1 MKNMILHKKG
11 EDSWIRW
18 IRKRIKNNLNFV
30 ALLTGET
37 GIGKSWNAL
46 TIAHKLDPEFD
57 SVEQVAFKFS
67 SLMRIINKFNNVEVG
82 DGRENK
88 LYKKKIKVCVFD
100 EAQTDINRRDWQK
113 KTNRFLLHLLSTFRH
128 QNIIVLFT
136 TPYEDYV
143 DSAALK
149 LFHAKFECQGWNK
162 KTRRSRMR
170 PKILQ
175 YNSRQRKF
183 YEHSLFVI
191 MGKKKTVKLINWD
204 IGAPPQHIIEPYE
217 KTKFAFT
224 NALNKKIYD
233 EMTKDEGGTDNN
245 NVAIILD
252 PLDRKKLTE
261 KQERVMKLMA
271 IHNTQV
277 KVAEILGLNVSS
289 ISMHMRLAHKKG
301 YKVREF
307 ENG

>member
-1 MKNMILHKKG
+1 MKNMILFKDG

-18 IRKRIKNNLNFV
+18 IRKRIKNNLNFI

-67 SLMRIINKFNNVEVG
+67 ALMRIINKFNNG
-82 DGRENK
+82 GIDDPNN
-88 LYKKKIKVCVFD
+88 LHKKKIKVCVFD

-149 LFHAKFECQGWNK
+149 LFHAKFECKGWNK

-175 YNSRQRKF
+175 YNPRQKKF

-191 MGKKKTVKLINWD
+191 RGRGTIKLINWD
-204 IGAPPQHIIEPYE
+204 IPAPPKHIIEPYE
-217 KTKFAFT
+217 QSKFAFT
-224 NALNKKIYD
+224 NALNAKIYR
-233 EMTKDEGGTDNN
+233 EMMKEEHITGETGE
-245 NVAIILD
+245 IILD
-252 PLDRKKLTE
+252 PLDRKQLTD
-261 KQERVMKLMA
+261 KQEEVMKLMA
-271 IHNTQV
+271 IHGTQL
-277 KVAEILGLNVSS
+277 KVAEILGVNNSS
-289 ISMHMRLAHKKG
+289 IHAHVRLAHKKG
-301 YKVREF
+301 YKIREF
-307 ENG
+307 KND

>member
-1 MKNMILHKKG
+1 MKNMIMYKDG

-18 IRKRIKNNLNFV
+18 IKKRIKNNLNFV

-37 GIGKSWNAL
+37 GIGKSFNAL
-46 TIAHKLDPEFD
+46 TIAHKLDPSFD
-57 SVEQVAFKFS
+57 STEQVAFKFS
-67 SLMRIINKFNNVEVG
+67 SLMRIINKFNNGGEDDV
-82 DGRENK
+82 NN

-136 TPYEDYV
+136 TPYEDYI

-149 LFHAKFECQGWNK
+149 LFHAKFECQGWSK
-162 KTRRSRMR
+162 KTSRSRMR

-175 YNSRQRKF
+175 YNPKQKKF

-191 MGKKKTVKLINWD
+191 RKKKVVKLINWD
-204 IGAPPQHIIEPYE
+204 VGIPPKHIRDPYE
-217 KTKFAFT
+217 EAKFAFT
-224 NALNKKIYD
+224 DALNKKMYN
-233 EMTKDEGGTDNN
+233 EMIKDEGITGNKDD
-245 NVAIILD
+245 IILD
-252 PLDRKKLTE
+252 PLDRKKLTD
-261 KQERVMKLMA
+261 KQLEVMKLMG
-271 IHNTQV
+271 IHKTLQAFANIL
-277 KVAEILGLNVSS
+277 KINVASVHARMHASLN
-289 ISMHMRLAHKKG
+289 KG
-301 YKVREF
+301 YKIKEF

>member
-1 MKNMILHKKG
+1 MKNMILYKAG
-11 EDSWIRW
+11 QDSWIRW
-18 IRKRIKNNLNFV
+18 IRKRIKNNLNFI

-46 TIAHKLDPEFD
+46 TIAYKLDPDFD

-67 SLMRIINKFNNVEVG
+67 ALMRIINKFNNGG
-82 DGRENK
+82 DDDPND
-88 LYKKKIKVCVFD
+88 LHKKKIKICVFD

-149 LFHAKFECQGWNK
+149 LFHAKFECKGWNK

-175 YNSRQRKF
+175 YNPRQKKF

-191 MGKKKTVKLINWD
+191 RGRGTTKLINWD
-204 IGAPPQHIIEPYE
+204 IPAPPKHIIEPYE
-217 KTKFAFT
+217 QAKFAFT
-224 NALNKKIYD
+224 NALNAKIYR
-233 EMTKDEGGTDNN
+233 EMMQDEGITGETSE
-245 NVAIILD
+245 IILD
-252 PLDRKKLTE
+252 PLDRKKLSV
-261 KQERVMKLMA
+261 KQEEAMTLIA
-271 IHNTQV
+271 IHGTQV
-277 KVAEILGLNVSS
+277 KVAKILG
-289 ISMHMRLAHKKG
+289 ISPTSTGKRIHGAEKLG
-301 YKVREF
+301 YKIREF
-307 ENG
+307 KND